1 MDAIFFYNA
10 VSKGDLNKIKEFHKK
25 NGKLPLNKNVFY
37 GNHFF
42 PLPLII
48 ALKKKHYEL
57 AKYFIDN
64 GADLNVVCKCRNKT
78 PREYLPNNF

>member
-48 ALKKKHYEL
+48 ALKKS
-57 AKYFIDN
+57 IMN
-64 GADLNVVCKCRNKT
+64 SLNILLT
-78 PREYLPNNF
+78 MEQI